1 MSMHVLW
8 FTARSFSDL
17 CSTTQSALIQ
27 GLREDGHTVC
37 LVNPDPEPPFLH
49 DGVDHVSL
57 PMSSR
62 RGFQAR
68 SLSSAMVTWLG
79 QCEVNAKETVAV
91 VEWRV
96 APRLGPALN
105 HRGLRWVLMDR
116 SPPADGGLFGRLQ
129 WRSWKN
135 AWRLAR
141 RSAVPGC
148 VVSPSHQAFVN
159 QRIGPCETVVLP
171 AGVDLEAFKPGA
183 KDGPLTMVY
192 HGRLD
197 RNRGVLAAVMLA
209 HKARQEHIDVRL
221 TFIGEGDAQAHIKAY
236 AEQDDTI
243 ELLGNQSRS
252 DVALHLGRSHVGL
265 LPMPATK
272 VWTLASPLKRSEYL
286 ASGLCVFGIDH
297 EGHRLAESNEA
308 WLRLVS
314 QDDFLEAGVAFLSEL
329 MERRLSAGEAARA
342 YAQTHLGWHTAQ
354 QNLVDALHR
363 AMSDS

>member
-1 MSMHVLW
+1 M
-8 FTARSFSDL
+8 
-17 CSTTQSALIQ
+17 Q
-27 GLREDGHTVC
+27 GLLDDGHTVC
-37 LVNPDPEPPFLH
+37 LVNPDSDPPFLH

-79 QCEVNAKETVAV
+79 QCKVSTKDTVAV

-96 APRLGPALN
+96 AQRLGPALN

-141 RSAVPGC
+141 RSTIPGC
-148 VVSPSHQAFVN
+148 VVSPAHQLFVN
-159 QRIGPCETVVLP
+159 QHIGACETVILP
-171 AGVDLEAFKPGA
+171 AGVDLELFKPGA

-209 HKARQEHIDVRL
+209 HKARQNHIDVRL
-221 TFIGEGDAQAHIKAY
+221 TFIGEGDAQTLIKAY
-236 AEQDDTI
+236 AEEDDAI
-243 ELLGNQSRS
+243 ELLGKLSRL
-252 DVALHLGRSHVGL
+252 DVALHLGRCHIGL

-272 VWTLASPLKRSEYL
+272 VWRLASPLKRGEYL
-286 ASGLCVFGIDH
+286 ASGLCVIGIDH
-297 EGHRLAESNEA
+297 EGHRLTESDQA
-308 WLRLVS
+308 WMRLVS
-314 QDDFLEAGVAFLSEL
+314 QSDFLDAGLAFLSDL
-329 MERRLSAGEAARA
+329 VDRRLTAGEPARV

-354 QNLVDALHR
+354 RNLVDVLLR
-363 AMSDS
+363 TMSDS